1 MTGMIGL
8 FETIAIG
15 FLVLSGL
22 TFYSIARGDA
32 KKFLVEITLAL
43 GIALGLKLLNASD
56 LFAYLGAGITLS
68 LFYFMKK

>member
-1 MTGMIGL
+1 MIIVVGL
-8 FETIAIG
+8 FEIIAVG
-15 FLVLSGL
+15 FVVLSGI

-43 GIALGLKLLNASD
+43 GIALGLKFLNISD
-56 LFAYLGAGITLS
+56 LFAYFGAGITLA